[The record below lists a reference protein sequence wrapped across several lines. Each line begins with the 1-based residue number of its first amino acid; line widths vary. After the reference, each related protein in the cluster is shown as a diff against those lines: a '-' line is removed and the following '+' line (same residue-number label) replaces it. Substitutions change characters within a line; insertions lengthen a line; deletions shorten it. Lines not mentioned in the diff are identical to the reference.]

1 VGGREERSTHTSNK
15 TISFHYAPHMSRTD
29 GRKLVGFAVA
39 MTVTAL
45 GVGTIYLPFV
55 ADRDKLRGLF
65 EEGDDAVPEGARRQ
79 MKAMAKVEAEA
90 EAMERQLRSRG
101 EQQQNAQQEGR
112 QSSREE
118 VPQQQRQRASAGSMW
133 SSFRRNS

>member
-1 VGGREERSTHTSNK
+1 
-15 TISFHYAPHMSRTD
+15 MSRTD
-29 GRKLVGFAVA
+29 GRKLVGIAVA

-79 MKAMAKVEAEA
+79 MKAMAKVEAE
-90 EAMERQLRSRG
+90 EMERQLRSRG

-112 QSSREE
+112 QFSPEE
-118 VPQQQRQRASAGSMW
+118 VPQQPQQQRQRASAGSMW
-133 SSFRRNS
+133 SSFRRNP

>member
-1 VGGREERSTHTSNK
+1 
-15 TISFHYAPHMSRTD
+15 MSRTD
-29 GRKLVGFAVA
+29 GRKLVGIAVA
-39 MTVTAL
+39 LTVTAL

-79 MKAMAKVEAEA
+79 MKAMAKAEA
-90 EAMERQLRSRG
+90 EEAERQRRSL
-101 EQQQNAQQEGR
+101 EQQQQHAHQEGR
-112 QSSREE
+112 QSSLEE

>member
-1 VGGREERSTHTSNK
+1 
-15 TISFHYAPHMSRTD
+15 MSRTD
-29 GRKLVGFAVA
+29 GRKLVGIAVA
-39 MTVTAL
+39 LTVTAL

-65 EEGDDAVPEGARRQ
+65 EEGDSAVPEGARRQ
-79 MKAMAKVEAEA
+79 MKAMAKAEVEEAE
-90 EAMERQLRSRG
+90 RKQRRSL
-101 EQQQNAQQEGR
+101 EQQQQNAQQEGR
-112 QSSREE
+112 QSSLEE